1 MAAKIRF
8 ANRHFHLPQSKP
20 IRIGL
25 GILLVAFGLVGFLP
39 VVGFWMIP
47 LGLLVLSVDVPI
59 VRRWRRQLAVWWHR
73 DRKENGEGAPNGT
86 ALRRK
91 IPRGRRSSDVAIER
105 WRPRPESNRGA
116 RICSPLRHHSATWP
130 G

>member
-39 VVGFWMIP
+39 IVGFWMIP

-73 DRKENGEGAPNGT
+73 DRKETGRARPTAT

-91 IPRGRRSSDVAIER
+91 IPRGRRSSDV
-105 WRPRPESNRGA
+105 
-116 RICSPLRHHSATWP
+116 
-130 G
+130 

>member
-47 LGLLVLSVDVPI
+47 LGLLVLSVDIPI
-59 VRRWRRQLAVWWHR
+59 VRRWRRQLALWWHR
-73 DRKENGEGAPNGT
+73 DRKENGENTPNGT
-86 ALRRK
+86 TLRRT
-91 IPRGRRSSDVAIER
+91 IPEDEGRVMLRVER
-105 WRPRPESNRGA
+105 WRPRPELNRGA